1 LSFQPSNLRPAKE
14 KELARGLAPAPGG
27 IVIDMTSLVRGE
39 QLWTDIL
46 SGTLDHGLKNRG

>member
-1 LSFQPSNLRPAKE
+1 
-14 KELARGLAPAPGG
+14 
-27 IVIDMTSLVRGE
+27 MTSLVRGE

>member
-14 KELARGLAPAPGG
+14 KELARGLATGG
-27 IVIDMTSLVRGE
+27 IVIHMTSLVRGE

-46 SGTLDHGLKNRG
+46 SGTLEHGLKNRG